1 MWSEWVGG
9 VECMDDPRVI
19 RVIVGLVV
27 LVMVPED
34 LPRGPTRGLV
44 LVVVIVV
51 VVVVV
56 VGCRTGHVHG
66 LRPSE

>member
-1 MWSEWVGG
+1 
-9 VECMDDPRVI
+9 MDDPRVI
-19 RVIVGLVV
+19 HVIVGLVV

-56 VGCRTGHVHG
+56 VGHGTGHVHRC
-66 LRPSE
+66 RPPEG